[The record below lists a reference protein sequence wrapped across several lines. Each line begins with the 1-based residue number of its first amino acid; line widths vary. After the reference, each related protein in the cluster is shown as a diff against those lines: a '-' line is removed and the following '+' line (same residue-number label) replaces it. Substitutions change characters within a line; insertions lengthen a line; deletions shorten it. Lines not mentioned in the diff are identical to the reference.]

1 MEKRSENK
9 DMNVKG
15 HNDSHGGKNKN
26 KIIFIYLLGREI
38 LYGRKKI
45 VYAKTRIHTNR
56 FTSGGFFDGGGT
68 GAWTPEALDE
78 ATNSPES
85 TSRADKSSTFAWK
98 AEIRVWN
105 KALKRCSFIFCGIL

>member
-1 MEKRSENK
+1 ME
-9 DMNVKG
+9 G
-15 HNDSHGGKNKN
+15 
-26 KIIFIYLLGREI
+26 
-38 LYGRKKI
+38 KKI
-45 VYAKTRIHTNR
+45 VYAKTHIHTNK

-98 AEIRVWN
+98 AEMRVWN